1 LITRFAPH
9 FLRKLELYPETIIIA
24 ASQSGL
30 DVLVTYGQKIFFID
44 GTHSLLE
51 GKMQLTEIAI
61 KDKFGKSIFL
71 SFIIKFVSFF
81 QTIIILSLFVC
92 LFVHIYVFVVHNII
106 QKNNRMTT
114 IFVTLVG
121 CGVPCAYMISKEK
134 TSTVYKLFIETIN
147 NITHG
152 QWRPEYC
159 KYDFERALHLGSFST
174 LFHFFLSASFILF
187 NFFFLSS
194 FSRLFLISRLI
205 NLISNSLFLFFHF
218 SFLCYIL
225 LL

>member
-1 LITRFAPH
+1 LNLITRFAPH

-61 KDKFGKSIFL
+61 KDKFG
-71 SFIIKFVSFF
+71 
-81 QTIIILSLFVC
+81 
-92 LFVHIYVFVVHNII
+92 
-106 QKNNRMTT
+106 
-114 IFVTLVG
+114 

-159 KYDFERALHLGSFST
+159 KCDFERALHLGITEALPGCIVFGCFFHLMQAIVRQIKKDPQARQHEKAIVSTVQKLYFSNTEENYNNT
-174 LFHFFLSASFILF
+174 LKDLLQQVSNISSSLELYLKKTWFGSNASC
-187 NFFFLSS
+187 
-194 FSRLFLISRLI
+194 FLITVFVS
-205 NLISNSLFLFFHF
+205 IS
-218 SFLCYIL
+218 
-225 LL
+225 